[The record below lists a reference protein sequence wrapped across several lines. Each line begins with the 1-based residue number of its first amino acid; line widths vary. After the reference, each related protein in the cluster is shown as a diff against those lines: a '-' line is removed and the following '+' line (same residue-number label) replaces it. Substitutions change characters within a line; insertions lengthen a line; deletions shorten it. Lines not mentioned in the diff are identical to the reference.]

1 LLLFSFLVFGF
12 VSDFGIRISDFLP
25 AMTSTCRKCRRVNPP
40 EAAYC
45 FNDGV
50 PLDGEGRGAA
60 LSVESL
66 PFAMPFTF
74 PSGHMCRNFNEL
86 ALGCHSQWAVARDL
100 LREGHLERFLGGIGR
115 VDLAMTAREAARHPD
130 PDRGLDDLLGRFPG
144 DALAPAK
151 LLLRT
156 EQIDLGLLAV
166 GAARRFALTLENSGM
181 RLLSGSV
188 SVEET
193 PWLSLGDGPN
203 SGKKIFQFD
212 DQTTITVFVV
222 GKRLWAGRLPIEG
235 RLVVDTNGG
244 SATLVVRAE
253 VPVKPFPDGVLQG
266 ATTPR
271 RVAELAKAAPKA
283 AAALF
288 EAGRVAQW
296 YQDNGWVY
304 PVHGPLAT
312 GLAAV
317 HQFEALGLT
326 KPPRVTLGVSALH
339 FQGKPGDML
348 MQTLRVETIENRPI
362 YAHAQSDRS
371 WIKIGRVAIEGRSAS
386 IPVSIPSVPNFP
398 GEILTG
404 QVTVTANGNQRFM
417 VPLTLSVPGRKSTV
431 PVLEAFED
439 GAGGEEVMDVLPIDE
454 EDGPLDVLPIV
465 EEEGALDVLQVVEE
479 EEDDDEPR
487 RTSRR
492 RPRRDTKRK

>member
-1 LLLFSFLVFGF
+1 
-12 VSDFGIRISDFLP
+12 
-25 AMTSTCRKCRRVNPP
+25 MTSTCRKCQRVNPP

-50 PLDGEGRGAA
+50 PLEGGGRGTP
-60 LSVESL
+60 LSIDSL

-74 PSGHMCRNFNEL
+74 PSGFVCRNFNEL

-156 EQIDLGLLAV
+156 EQIDLGHIAV
-166 GAARRFALTLENSGM
+166 GGARRFALTLENSGM

-188 SVEET
+188 TVEDS

-235 RLVVDTNGG
+235 RLVIETNGG

-283 AAALF
+283 AAVLF
-288 EAGRVAQW
+288 ETGRVAQW
-296 YQDNGWVY
+296 YQNNGWVY
-304 PVHGPLAT
+304 PIQGPLAT

-317 HQFEALGLT
+317 QQFFEALGLT
-326 KPPRVTLGVSALH
+326 KPPRVTLAVSALH
-339 FQGKPGDML
+339 FQGKPNEVL
-348 MQTLRVETIENRPI
+348 SQTLRVATNENRPI
-362 YAHAQSDRS
+362 YASATSDRP
-371 WIKIGRVAIEGRSAS
+371 WMKIGPVILGGRTAS
-386 IPVSIPSVPNFP
+386 LPVSIAVPHHP
-398 GEILTG
+398 GETLTA
-404 QVTVTANGNQRFM
+404 QVTVTANGNQRFV
-417 VPLTLSVPGRKSTV
+417 VPVTLSVQGRKSTV
-431 PVLEAFED
+431 PVLEEVED
-439 GAGGEEVMDVLPIDE
+439 GEDGDEIMDVLPIVE
-454 EDGPLDVLPIV
+454 EEGPLDVLPIV
-465 EEEGALDVLQVVEE
+465 EEEGALDVLQIVQE
-479 EEDDDEPR
+479 DDEPR
-487 RTSRR
+487 RPSRR
-492 RPRRDTKRK
+492 RPPRDTKRK